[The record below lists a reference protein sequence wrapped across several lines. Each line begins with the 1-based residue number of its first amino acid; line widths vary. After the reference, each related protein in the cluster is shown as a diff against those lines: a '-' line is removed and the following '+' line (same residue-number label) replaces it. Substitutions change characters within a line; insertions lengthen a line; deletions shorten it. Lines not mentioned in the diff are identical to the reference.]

1 MLPRLTMGNWLFWS
15 IMLWIGF
22 NLFWLR
28 FVESVV
34 PQWVGAIVA
43 TLIALALFKYG
54 PRPNEQEEEE

>member
-1 MLPRLTMGNWLFWS
+1 MLPRLTTGNWLFWS

-34 PQWVGAIVA
+34 PQWVGAVVA
-43 TLIALALFKYG
+43 TLIALSLFKYG
-54 PRPNEQEEEE
+54 PRPSDQEEEE

>member
-1 MLPRLTMGNWLFWS
+1 MLPRLTTGNWLFWS

-54 PRPNEQEEEE
+54 PRPNDQEEEE

>member
-1 MLPRLTMGNWLFWS
+1 MLPRLTTGNWLFWS

-34 PQWVGAIVA
+34 PQWVGAVAA

-54 PRPNEQEEEE
+54 PRPSDQEEEE

>member
-1 MLPRLTMGNWLFWS
+1 MLPRLTTGNWFFWS
-15 IMLWIGF
+15 IMVWIGF

-34 PQWVGAIVA
+34 PQWVGAVVA

-54 PRPNEQEEEE
+54 PRPRDQEEEE

>member
-28 FVESVV
+28 FVESVL
-34 PQWVGAIVA
+34 PQWVGAVVA

-54 PRPNEQEEEE
+54 PRPRDQEEEE

>member
-1 MLPRLTMGNWLFWS
+1 MLPQLTTGNWFFWS
-15 IMLWIGF
+15 IMVWIGF

-34 PQWVGAIVA
+34 PQWVGAVVA

-54 PRPNEQEEEE
+54 PRPRDQEEEE

>member
-28 FVESVV
+28 FVESVL
-34 PQWVGAIVA
+34 PQWVGAIMA
-43 TLIALALFKYG
+43 TLIALALFKCG
-54 PRPNEQEEEE
+54 PRPSDQEEEE

>member
-28 FVESVV
+28 FMESVL
-34 PQWVGAIVA
+34 PQWVGAIGA

-54 PRPNEQEEEE
+54 PRPSDQEEEE

>member
-34 PQWVGAIVA
+34 PQWVGSIVA

-54 PRPNEQEEEE
+54 PRPNDQEEEE

>member
-43 TLIALALFKYG
+43 TLIALGLFKYG
-54 PRPNEQEEEE
+54 PRPSDQEEQE

>member
-54 PRPNEQEEEE
+54 PRPNDQEEEE